1 MVTLTAEQAQLFT
14 DPNFAVVA
22 TLGPDGTPQTSV
34 VWIDYDGRNVLFNT
48 TRLRAKG
55 RNLAR
60 DPRVSVTVFDL
71 GNPYRYVEIEG
82 TAELDD
88 EGANEHINELSHKY
102 TGRDFADPH
111 GRVIVRVTATRV
123 HASGIE

>member
-1 MVTLTAEQAQLFT
+1 MVTLTAKQAQLFT
-14 DPNFAVVA
+14 NPNFAVVA
-22 TLGPDGTPQTSV
+22 TLGKDGTPQTSV

-48 TRLRAKG
+48 TRSRAKG

-71 GNPYRYVEIEG
+71 GNPYAYVEIEG
-82 TAELDD
+82 TAELED

-102 TGRDFADPH
+102 NGRDFTDRH
-111 GRVIVRVTATRV
+111 GRVIVRVTAMRV